1 MEEQST
7 WDASIKSFA
16 ANQLIELAKD
26 WQAQDD
32 SAETQEE
39 LTLDHFISRIS
50 LESLHAYPD
59 GEFEVYCHDG
69 DLFWGHVIIVSG
81 NINGTFHDAHIAG

>member
-1 MEEQST
+1 M
-7 WDASIKSFA
+7 
-16 ANQLIELAKD
+16 
-26 WQAQDD
+26 
-32 SAETQEE
+32 
-39 LTLDHFISRIS
+39 SRIS

-81 NINGTFHDAHIAG
+81 NINGTFQDAHIAG